1 MLLFLSILDIFQI
14 TSLTQPGKIDANF
27 LSEVFSYMIQRL
39 ILVPLPPSSPVL
51 IQNLTEVH
59 VFRTNAMNWL
69 LILTLHQNS
78 NGKKKCRTWQ
88 SRRSPLT
95 LNISDLE
102 LVSYMYMHIL
112 YPKALPRWIIG
123 PDWAPGRKN
132 MLLSDKWYMV
142 NRWMDRRIEG
152 QNDGTSRVE
161 T

>member
-78 NGKKKCRTWQ
+78 NGKKNAGLDSQ
-88 SRRSPLT
+88 ESPLT

-112 YPKALPRWIIG
+112 YPKALSRWIIG

-132 MLLSDKWYMV
+132 MLLS
-142 NRWMDRRIEG
+142 
-152 QNDGTSRVE
+152 
-161 T
+161 

>member
-78 NGKKKCRTWQ
+78 NGKKNAGLDSQEDLLWLWTYRTKNLFLICICTSFTQ
-88 SRRSPLT
+88 RLF
-95 LNISDLE
+95 LDE
-102 LVSYMYMHIL
+102 LL
-112 YPKALPRWIIG
+112 GQIG
-123 PDWAPGRKN
+123 PQEEK
-132 MLLSDKWYMV
+132 
-142 NRWMDRRIEG
+142 ICFC
-152 QNDGTSRVE
+152 QINDI
-161 T
+161 

>member
-1 MLLFLSILDIFQI
+1 
-14 TSLTQPGKIDANF
+14 
-27 LSEVFSYMIQRL
+27 MIQRL

-78 NGKKKCRTWQ
+78 NGKKNAGLDSQ
-88 SRRSPLT
+88 ESPLT

-112 YPKALPRWIIG
+112 YPKAL
-123 PDWAPGRKN
+123 
-132 MLLSDKWYMV
+132 
-142 NRWMDRRIEG
+142 
-152 QNDGTSRVE
+152 SR
-161 T
+161 